1 MRKSFLFLFA
11 IAALNVAGSAQTPVA
26 TPAAF
31 FGFEPGA
38 DGTYASWDRLVAY
51 YEQVDRESDRVQTRT
66 IGKSTLGNP
75 FLVVTISSA
84 QNLAKAARLQDI
96 ARQLSDP
103 RGLTEQQTDALAREG
118 RAVVLV
124 SLGQHSTEVASS
136 QTGAKLAHRLATSN
150 DERTRTILDNVVLV
164 LIPAFNPDGQLM
176 VSDWVKKTAGTPYEG
191 SGTPDLYHH
200 YVGHDNNRDAYM
212 LTQIESKFWAQV
224 AYREWYPQIYKDTH
238 QMGSYGARI
247 YIPPKTDPID
257 PNVDPLVWRESMLL
271 GGAMG
276 TMMEA
281 EGITGVESQVGS
293 FTAWQIPT
301 FHGMANHRNIPAF
314 HSESA
319 SARMI
324 WPLYI
329 HPQELEPADRGRPE
343 YKAQM
348 SFPHPWPGGWWRMGD
363 IVRQQE
369 SAILSLL
376 ETAGRHRELFLRNM
390 AIKARRQVHLGATE
404 APYAHIIPMRQ
415 HDPGT
420 AAKLIAT
427 LMEANVEVHRAAE
440 SFRSGLMAFDAGDFI
455 IRHDQPVRPYIKTL
469 LEPLIYPDNEWT
481 RKADGTPLRP
491 KDLSSSNLGE
501 LMGVEAIPAMEK
513 IPAKMEK
520 LTAPPKLTGRVTGSG
535 SAGWLLTPTWNDSFR
550 VVTRV
555 LKAGGTVHRLASPPK
570 PWAAGTFWIPASGVA
585 TGASMQALA
594 QEFGVPLEGVAEPP
608 PGAMLQLKPLR
619 VGLYR
624 RYQGGNMDEGWTRWI
639 LDTWEFPYSRVD
651 AAEVQKGALKDKYD
665 VVIIPDDT
673 VRALVGGSA
682 GAAPRLARG
691 DAFPPEFR
699 QTLGEPGVK
708 ALQEFARAGGT
719 LVFLNNASDLAIEQ
733 FGIPVTNVVKGLST
747 KDFFSPGSLLR
758 VQFDPSHPLAYGM
771 PSKAFV
777 LSDDSPAFGVQSTL
791 RNEMLTVVARYG
803 ERDILQ
809 SGWLDGEAKIARQA
823 ALIDARYGAGR
834 LVLVG
839 FGVQRRAQ
847 THGTLKVL
855 FNAMYHAGSIEVPP
869 RRETSSGGGR

>member
-1 MRKSFLFLFA
+1 MVVT
-11 IAALNVAGSAQTPVA
+11 ALNLAGSAQTTVT
-26 TPAAF
+26 TPKAY

-51 YEQVDRESDRVQTRT
+51 YEQIDKESDRVQTRV

-75 FLVVTISSA
+75 FLVVTISSP
-84 QNLAKAARLQDI
+84 QNLAKVPRFQEI

-124 SLGQHSTEVASS
+124 SLGQHSTEVAST
-136 QTGAKLAHRLATSN
+136 QTGAKLVYRLATSD
-150 DERTRTILDNVVLV
+150 DERTRAILDNVILV
-164 LIPAFNPDGQLM
+164 LIPAFNPDGQMM
-176 VSDWVKKTAGTPYEG
+176 VADWVKKTAGTPYEG
-191 SGTPDLYHH
+191 SGTPDIYHH

-212 LTQIESKFWAQV
+212 LTQIESKLWAKV

-238 QMGSYGARI
+238 QMGSYGARL

-276 TMMEA
+276 TMLEA

-314 HSESA
+314 HTESA

-329 HPQELEPADRGRPE
+329 HPQELQPSDRGRPE

-369 SAILSLL
+369 AAIFALV
-376 ETAGRHRELFLRNM
+376 ETAGRHREMFLRNM
-390 AIKARRQVHLGATE
+390 AIKARRQVQRGATE
-404 APYAHIIPMRQ
+404 APYAHVVPMRQ

-427 LMEANVEVHRAAE
+427 LMEANVEVHRLAE
-440 SFRSGLMAFDAGDFI
+440 GFRAGLSAFEAGDFV
-455 IRHDQPVRPYIKTL
+455 IRHDQPARPYIKTL
-469 LEPLIYPDNEWT
+469 LEPLIYPDNPWT
-481 RKADGTPLRP
+481 RNADGTPLRP
-491 KDLSSSNLGE
+491 KDLASSNLGE
-501 LMGVEAIPAMEK
+501 LMGVDVVPANEK
-513 IPAKMEK
+513 IGAKLEK
-520 LTAPPKLTGRVTGSG
+520 LTEPPKIIGRVTGAG
-535 SAGWLLTPTWNDSFR
+535 SAGWLLTPKWNDSFR
-550 VVTRV
+550 AVTRV
-555 LKAGGTVHRLASPPK
+555 LKAGGTVYRLQAPPP
-570 PWAAGTFWIPASGVA
+570 PWTPGTFWIPAGG
-585 TGASMQALA
+585 TTNASSVQALA
-594 QEFGVPLEGVAEPP
+594 QEFGLPFEAVAAQP
-608 PGAMLQLKPLR
+608 PGSTLQLKPLR

-624 RYQGGNMDEGWTRWI
+624 RFQGGNMDEGWTRWI
-639 LDTWEFPYSRVD
+639 LDTWEFPYSRLE
-651 AAEVQKGALKDKYD
+651 AAEVQKGALRDKYD
-665 VVIIPDDT
+665 IVIIPDDT
-673 VRALVGGSA
+673 VRMLVGSSSGT
-682 GAAPRLARG
+682 GRG
-691 DAFPPEFR
+691 EMFPPEFR
-699 QTLGEPGVK
+699 RGLGDTGVK
-708 ALQEFARAGGT
+708 ALQEFARGGGT

-733 FGIPVTNVVKGLST
+733 FGIPVTNVVKDLST
-747 KDFFSPGSLLR
+747 KEFFSPGSLLR

-771 PSKAFV
+771 PSRGFV
-777 LSDDSPAFGVQSTL
+777 LNDDSPAFGVQSTL
-791 RNEMLTVVARYG
+791 KNESITVVARYG
-803 ERDILQ
+803 DRDILQ
-809 SGWLDGEAKIARQA
+809 SGWLDGESKIARHG
-823 ALIDARYGAGR
+823 ALMEVRYGTGR

-839 FGVQRRAQ
+839 FGAQRRAE
-847 THGTLKVL
+847 THGTFKIL
-855 FNAMYHAGSIEVPP
+855 FNAMYLAGSNEVPL
-869 RRETSSGGGR
+869 RRETSAAVGR

>member
-1 MRKSFLFLFA
+1 LS
-11 IAALNVAGSAQTPVA
+11 VAGSAQTAVT

-75 FLVVTISSA
+75 FLVVTISSP
-84 QNLAKAARLQDI
+84 QNLARTTRFQEI

-103 RGLTEQQTDALAREG
+103 RGLTEQQTDALAKEG

-124 SLGQHSTEVASS
+124 SLGQHSTEVAST
-136 QTGAKLAHRLATSN
+136 QTGAKLVHRLATAN
-150 DERTRTILDNVVLV
+150 DDRTRTILDNVILV

-176 VSDWVKKTAGTPYEG
+176 VSEWVKKTAGTPYEG

-247 YIPPKTDPID
+247 YLPPKTDPID

-271 GGAMG
+271 GGAMS

-281 EGITGVESQVGS
+281 EGITGVETQVGS

-314 HSESA
+314 HTESA

-329 HPQELEPADRGRPE
+329 HPQELEPSDRGRPE
-343 YKAQM
+343 YKAQI

-369 SAILSLL
+369 AAIFALV

-404 APYAHIIPMRQ
+404 PPYAHVVPMRQ

-427 LMEANVEVHRAAE
+427 LMEANVEVHRATENFVAGR
-440 SFRSGLMAFDAGDFI
+440 FAFEAGDFVV
-455 IRHDQPVRPYIKTL
+455 RHDQPVRPYIKTL

-481 RKADGTPLRP
+481 RRADGTPLRP
-491 KDLSSSNLGE
+491 KDLASSNLGE
-501 LMGVEAIPAMEK
+501 LMGVEVIPAGEN
-513 IPAKMEK
+513 ITAKLEK
-520 LTAPPKLTGRVTGSG
+520 LTTPPKPTGRVTGSG
-535 SAGWLLTPTWNDSFR
+535 SAGWLLTPAWNDSFR
-550 VVTRV
+550 AVTRV
-555 LKAGGTVHRLASPPK
+555 LKAGGTVHRLQSPPK
-570 PWAAGTFWIPASGVA
+570 PWVPGTFWIPA
-585 TGASMQALA
+585 TGATTSSSVQALA
-594 QEFGVPLEGVAEPP
+594 QEFGVPFEAAAVPP
-608 PGAMLQLKPLR
+608 PGPMLQLKPLR

-639 LDTWEFPYSRVD
+639 FDTWELPYSRVD

-665 VVIIPDDT
+665 VVVIPDDS

-682 GAAPRLARG
+682 GGAPRFARG
-691 DAFPPEFR
+691 ESFPPEFR
-699 QTLGEPGVK
+699 QTLGEAGVK
-708 ALQEFARAGGT
+708 GLQEFARAGGT
-719 LVFLNNASDLAIEQ
+719 LVFLNNASDFAIEH
-733 FGIPVTNVVKGLST
+733 FGIPVTNVVAGLST
-747 KDFFSPGSLLR
+747 KEFFSPGSLLR

-777 LSDDSPAFGVQSTL
+777 LNDDSPAFGVQSTQ
-791 RNEMLTVVARYG
+791 RNETVTVVARYG
-803 ERDILQ
+803 EGDILQ
-809 SGWLDGEAKIARQA
+809 SGWLDGESKIAKQA
-823 ALIDARYGAGR
+823 ALMEVRYGTGR

-839 FGVQRRAQ
+839 FGAQRRAE
-847 THGTLKVL
+847 THGAFKVL
-855 FNAMYHAGSIEVPP
+855 FNAMYLGGSTQVPA